1 MTRLDPTRDTINL
14 KNVDQLDPATL
25 IANTDKLIVFQA
37 GTTRSA
43 TLSQV
48 FGQFASNAQLTAF
61 EASVTGQIAN
71 MVTTI
76 GTQTLTG
83 DKTFAGAIA
92 VPVPTADAH
101 AVTKLYVDDRD
112 AQNQK
117 LTGDQAIAGVKTFAT
132 PPILS
137 VAPTDVNH
145 AVRKGYADTLDAQNV
160 KLTGDQTIAGTKTFS
175 SIPALPNTN
184 PVASNE
190 ATRKGYVDNLDAGT
204 VKLSGDQ
211 TIAGTKT
218 FSSIPA
224 LPNTNPVAS
233 NEATRKGYVDNL
245 DAGNLKLSG
254 AQTISGV
261 KTFTA
266 LPQSTITPTNLD
278 ELTRRGYVD
287 GRDALYM
294 PLGGGVFT
302 GAVTV
307 PVATLAGHPVRKDT
321 FDARGAM
328 AASSYIQHD
337 NFANSRLT
345 VTCTAAS
352 HPTGSFVLLQPLS
365 TGDITLTLPTVASTL
380 VGHTIIIQRFST
392 GAVPVYV
399 LTTAAN
405 ILNFGFSLATLPNH
419 ISTLTVVRMTDRW
432 MIANY
437 TNGVTFSA

>member
-14 KNVDQLDPATL
+14 KNIDQLDPATL
-25 IANTDKLIVFQA
+25 IANADKLIVFQA

-48 FGQFASNAQLTAF
+48 FGQFASGAQLLSF
-61 EASVTGQIAN
+61 ENSVTAQIAN

-92 VPVPTADAH
+92 VPTPSAASH
-101 AVTKLYVDDRD
+101 AVPRIYVDDRD
-112 AQNQK
+112 IQNVK
-117 LTGDQAIAGVKTFAT
+117 LTGDQSISGVKTFAT

-145 AVRKGYADTLDAQNV
+145 AVRKAYVDALDVANV
-160 KLTGDQTIAGTKTFS
+160 KLTGDQSIGGLKTF
-175 SIPALPNTN
+175 ALPPIVPT
-184 PVASNE
+184 PTDV
-190 ATRKGYVDNLDAGT
+190 TRAANKGYVDGLDVAN
-204 VKLSGDQ
+204 VKL
-211 TIAGTKT
+211 T
-218 FSSIPA
+218 
-224 LPNTNPVAS
+224 
-233 NEATRKGYVDNL
+233 
-245 DAGNLKLSG
+245 G

-266 LPQSTITPTNLD
+266 LPQSTAAPTSLD
-278 ELTRRGYVD
+278 QLTRRGYVD
-287 GRDALYM
+287 DRDALYM
-294 PLGGGVFT
+294 PLAGGVFT

-307 PVATLAGHPVRKDT
+307 PVATLAGHPVRKDML
-321 FDARGAM
+321 DELGAK

-337 NFANSRLT
+337 NSTSARLT

-365 TGDITLTLPTVASTL
+365 TGDINLILPTVASTS
-380 VGHTIIIQRFST
+380 VGHTIIIQRYSG

-399 LTTAAN
+399 TATAAA
-405 ILNFGFSLATLPNH
+405 ILNFAFLFATLPNQV
-419 ISTLTVVRMTDRW
+419 STLTVVRMSNRW

-437 TNGVTFSA
+437 SNGVTFSV

>member
-14 KNVDQLDPATL
+14 KNIDQLDPATL
-25 IANTDKLIVFQA
+25 IANSDKLIVFQA

-48 FGQFASNAQLTAF
+48 FGQFASSAQLLSF
-61 EASVTGQIAN
+61 ENSVTAQIAN

-92 VPVPTADAH
+92 VPTPAAASH
-101 AVTKLYVDDRD
+101 AVTKGYVDDRD
-112 AQNQK
+112 IQNQK

-145 AVRKGYADTLDAQNV
+145 AVRKAYVDALDVANV
-160 KLTGDQTIAGTKTFS
+160 KLTTDQSIGGLKTF
-175 SIPALPNTN
+175 ALPPIVPT
-184 PVASNE
+184 PTD
-190 ATRKGYVDNLDAGT
+190 ATRAANRGYVDGLDVAN
-204 VKLSGDQ
+204 VKL
-211 TIAGTKT
+211 T
-218 FSSIPA
+218 
-224 LPNTNPVAS
+224 
-233 NEATRKGYVDNL
+233 
-245 DAGNLKLSG
+245 G

-266 LPQSTITPTNLD
+266 LPQSTVAPTSLD
-278 ELTRRGYVD
+278 QLTRRGYVD
-287 GRDALYM
+287 DRDALSA
-294 PLGGGVFT
+294 PLTGAVFT

-307 PVATLAGHPVRKDT
+307 PVATLAGHPVRKDM
-321 FDARGAM
+321 FDARGAS

-337 NFANSRLT
+337 NSLGTRLT

-352 HPTGSFVLLQPLS
+352 HPTGSFVLLQLLS
-365 TGDITLTLPTVASTL
+365 TGDINLILPTVASTL
-380 VGHTIIIQRFST
+380 VGHTIIIQRYSVS
-392 GAVPVYV
+392 AVPVFV
-399 LTTAAN
+399 SATAAG
-405 ILNFGFSLATLPNH
+405 ILNFAFLFATLPNH

-437 TNGVTFSA
+437 TNGVTFTV

>member
-14 KNVDQLDPATL
+14 KNIDQLDPATL
-25 IANTDKLIVFQA
+25 IANSDKLIVFQT

-48 FGQFASNAQLTAF
+48 FGQFASSAQLLSF
-61 EASVTGQIAN
+61 EASVTAQIGN

-83 DKTFAGAIA
+83 DKTFSGAIA
-92 VPVPTADAH
+92 VPTPVAGSH

-112 AQNQK
+112 AQNVK
-117 LTGDQAIAGVKTFAT
+117 LTGDQSISGIKTFAT

-137 VAPTDVNH
+137 ADPTNNNH
-145 AVRKGYADTLDAQNV
+145 AARKVYVDNLDFQTV
-160 KLTGDQTIAGTKTFS
+160 KLTGDQSIGGLKTFASPPIVPTPTDVTRAANKGYVDALDVANVKLTGAQTIAGIKTFS
-175 SIPALPNTN
+175 SVPVLPASD

-190 ATRKGYVDNLDAGT
+190 ATRKGYVDTLDSGS
-204 VKLSGDQ
+204 VKL
-211 TIAGTKT
+211 T
-218 FSSIPA
+218 
-224 LPNTNPVAS
+224 
-233 NEATRKGYVDNL
+233 
-245 DAGNLKLSG
+245 G
-254 AQTISGV
+254 AQTISGT

-266 LPQSTITPTNLD
+266 LPQSTVAPTSLD
-278 ELTRRGYVD
+278 DLTRRGYVD
-287 GRDALYM
+287 ARDALSA
-294 PLGGGVFT
+294 PLTGAVFT

-307 PVATLAGHPVRKDT
+307 PVATLAGHPVRKDM

-337 NFANSRLT
+337 NATGTRLT
-345 VTCTAAS
+345 VICTAAS

-365 TGDITLTLPTVASTL
+365 SADIVLTLPTVASTS
-380 VGHTIIIQRFST
+380 VGHTIIIQRYSVS
-392 GAVPVYV
+392 AVPVYV
-399 LTTAAN
+399 STTAAN

-419 ISTLTVVRMTDRW
+419 ISTLTVVRLSNVW

-437 TNGVTFSA
+437 TNGVTFSV